1 MNPAFL
7 ELSTVLVLAAGLG
20 IVAKVFKQPLIIAY
34 ILAGVLIAS
43 LGYFKSYDRE
53 FFEALANIGIA
64 FLLFLVGID
73 LKISDIKYVGK
84 TALWTGFGQIA
95 FIGIAGFFIV
105 TGFGYSLV
113 AAIYIA
119 LALTF
124 SSTVIIIKLLSEKND
139 LQSLYGKI
147 AVGFL
152 LIQDFVAVLALVFLS
167 GLQPGAPLNPATFVL
182 VFLKAA
188 LLIAL
193 AYGAAKYALKYL
205 FNLASTSAEL
215 LFVTALAWAFLLST
229 VAAYLGFSL
238 AIGAFLAGIAVT
250 TSPYRVQISGRVRPL
265 RDFFVIM
272 FFIFLGAT
280 MGLGSATISIGQVI
294 VLSLFILIGKPL
306 IIFAIMLTLGYR
318 NRTAFLS
325 SITSAQISEFSLI
338 LMAVGLTLG
347 QVDSQM
353 MSLIAAVAIVT
364 ITISSYL
371 ILYGNKL
378 YSSVSVPLS
387 RFFPEKPRDPY
398 VIGRDKL
405 KGHVILV
412 GAEQMG
418 ADILGFL
425 SSRYKDKKHILVVDY
440 NPEIIKHL
448 QAEGY
453 NAVFGDI
460 SDPEVLEELELGRAK
475 LIVTT
480 DSNLEDNEQL
490 IRFARSK
497 NYQGPIIGTSYW
509 FLDGVRL
516 YEYGADYVIVPEF
529 VGGKHI
535 SRMLSESWDDLG
547 ELKKHKTKHFE
558 ELLSHKMF

>member
-20 IVAKVFKQPLIIAY
+20 IIAKIFKQPLVVAY
-34 ILAGVLIAS
+34 ILAGVVIAS

-84 TALWTGFGQIA
+84 AALWTGFGQIA
-95 FIGIAGFFIV
+95 FIGVAGFFIV
-105 TGFGYSLV
+105 TGLGFALIP
-113 AAIYIA
+113 AIYIA
-119 LALTF
+119 FALTF
-124 SSTVIIIKLLSEKND
+124 SSTVIIVKLLSEKND
-139 LQSLYGKI
+139 LQTLYGKI

-152 LIQDFVAVLALVFLS
+152 LVQDFVAILALIVLS
-167 GLQPGAPLNPATFVL
+167 GLQPDHPLNFITLLFV
-182 VFLKAA
+182 FAKAA
-188 LLIAL
+188 VLIGVT
-193 AYGAAKYALKYL
+193 YVAARYALKYV
-205 FNLASTSAEL
+205 FNLASSSPEL

-229 VAAYLGFSL
+229 IAAFLGFSL

-280 MGLGSATISIGQVI
+280 MGLGSTAVSVWQVI
-294 VLSLFILIGKPL
+294 LLSLFILIGKPL
-306 IIFAIMLTLGYR
+306 IIFAIMLTLGFR
-318 NRTAFLS
+318 NRTSFLS
-325 SITSAQISEFSLI
+325 AITSAQISEFSLI
-338 LMAVGLTLG
+338 LIAVGMTLG
-347 QVDSQM
+347 QVEQSV
-353 MSLIAAVAIVT
+353 MSLIAAVGIVT
-364 ITISSYL
+364 ITLSSYL
-371 ILYGNKL
+371 MLYGNKI
-378 YSSVSVPLS
+378 YQRFSGPMS
-387 RFFPEKPRDPY
+387 RFFPEKPHDPY
-398 VIGRDKL
+398 VSNREKL
-405 KGHVILV
+405 KDHVVLV

-418 ADILGFL
+418 ADILSFL
-425 SSRYKDKKHILVVDY
+425 KSRYKDKSHILVVDY

-448 QAEGY
+448 AAEGY

-460 SDPEVLEELELGRAK
+460 SDPEVLEELELGKAK

-480 DSNLEDNEQL
+480 DSNLEDNELL

-497 NYQGPIIGTSYW
+497 NYKGPLIGTSYW

-547 ELKKHKTKHFE
+547 DLKKNKTKHFE
-558 ELLSHKMF
+558 ELLSHKVF